1 MKTEINLKVNGES
14 HKFEVGPRRFFLDC
28 VREDLDITGPKKG
41 CSVGV
46 CLV

>member
-14 HKFEVGPRRFFLDC
+14 HTVEVEPRCFFLDC
-28 VREDLDITGPKKG
+28 VRDNLNITGPKKG
-41 CSVGV
+41 FSVGV